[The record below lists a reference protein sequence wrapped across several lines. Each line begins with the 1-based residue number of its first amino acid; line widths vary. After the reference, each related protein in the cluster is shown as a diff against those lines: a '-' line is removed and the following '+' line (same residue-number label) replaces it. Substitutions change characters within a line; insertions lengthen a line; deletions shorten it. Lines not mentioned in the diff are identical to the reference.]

1 MNIVQEIRDRI
12 SMKELLSFYGIE
24 PRRGGN
30 NYTCLFHSPDKNPS
44 AGITKDGKLFHCF
57 SCNVTVSIFDV
68 VSKIKNCDFKTAIK
82 VIDADFGLGMVGQ
95 LTHKEK
101 LEIARQQK
109 ERERLKAE
117 KEEFA
122 RFEKNVLLK
131 IIQELRFWQECE
143 KLTHITRGEY
153 RRNEWKY
160 DEMYFTSLEKQRW
173 LNWLYETLCGF
184 KDKKE
189 CEFDYIYG
197 NDKVDILKKI
207 KSGEIEI

>member
-1 MNIVQEIRDRI
+1 MNIVEDIRNRV
-12 SMKELLSFYGIE
+12 SMKELLTFYGIE
-24 PRRGGN
+24 PRRGNN

-82 VIDADFGLGMVGQ
+82 VIDSDFGLGLVGQ

-117 KEEFA
+117 KEELE
-122 RFEKNVLLK
+122 RFEKYTLIKIMNVL
-131 IIQELRFWQECE
+131 ELWRKCE
-143 KLTHITRGEY
+143 KITHITRGEY
-153 RRNEWKY
+153 RRCQWKHS
-160 DEMYFTSLEKQRW
+160 DLYFYSLEKQRW
-173 LNWLYETLCGF
+173 LNWLYETICGF

-197 NDKVDILKKI
+197 NDKVDILNKI
-207 KSGEIEI
+207 KSGEIKI